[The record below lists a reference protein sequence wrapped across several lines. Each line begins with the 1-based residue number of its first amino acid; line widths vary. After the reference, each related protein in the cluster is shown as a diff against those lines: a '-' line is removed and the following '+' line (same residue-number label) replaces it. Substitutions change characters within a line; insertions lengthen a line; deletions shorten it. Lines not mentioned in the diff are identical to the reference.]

1 MPKLKTRKA
10 VVKKFKVSKKKKVLR
25 RKTGQNHFNAKET
38 GKRGR
43 HKKGYVRLFKT
54 DENNVKKALPY
65 I

>member
-1 MPKLKTRKA
+1 MPKLKTRKS
-10 VVKKFKVSKKKKVLR
+10 VVKKFKITKRKKILR

-43 HKKGYVRLFKT
+43 HKKGYTGLFKT
-54 DENNVKKALPY
+54 EENNVKKALPY